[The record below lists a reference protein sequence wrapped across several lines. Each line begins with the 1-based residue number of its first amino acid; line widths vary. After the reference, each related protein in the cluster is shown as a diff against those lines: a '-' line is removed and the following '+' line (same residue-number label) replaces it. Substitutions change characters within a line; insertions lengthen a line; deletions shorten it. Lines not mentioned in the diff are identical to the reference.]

1 VSSSV
6 SLLLFLASL
15 AMAFQVQG
23 ESLNDNPAIIFAE
36 SSEVKSEPKMG
47 SAVAFILHEGTKV
60 QIIEQDDNW
69 VRVKLV
75 NGKDGWLPIRDL
87 KPL

>member
-1 VSSSV
+1 V
-6 SLLLFLASL
+6 FLASL
-15 AMAFQVQG
+15 ATAFQVKG

-36 SSEVKSEPKMG
+36 STDVKSEPKMG
-47 SAVAFILHEGTKV
+47 SEVVFILHEGTKV

-69 VRVKLV
+69 VRIKLV
-75 NGKDGWLPIRDL
+75 NGKDGWLPTTDL

>member
-1 VSSSV
+1 
-6 SLLLFLASL
+6 
-15 AMAFQVQG
+15 
-23 ESLNDNPAIIFAE
+23 
-36 SSEVKSEPKMG
+36 
-47 SAVAFILHEGTKV
+47 V

-69 VRVKLV
+69 VLVKLV